1 MFIGLGSAMAV
12 PTIEFAEVPAPIG
25 QLDCTERLSD
35 TLNLMVTTDLDA
47 AQAEAYTLRLVMFTQ
62 DNEECLNDLQACPQ
76 IIVDEAGACGCIQEL
91 SASPSTLNWVGDLGS
106 LNNALVTQ
114 LCSASTTLNF
124 RGEVRYDT
132 DLGDEESE
140 TISLQTDL
148 DAPLAL
154 EPITVQAGENA
165 LVITLATSDRGDS
178 DVSTHEVCVQRS
190 TSTLSDAA
198 TAETDGTTPN
208 IEDQRRGFSASSC
221 KQTDNLKSGDY
232 RYEGLENDVLYA
244 VVVASLDAAGNRS
257 ENSAIFE
264 ATPASLLDFAEVY
277 SHRLGGAEGESGGCS
292 TTSAE
297 GHSVLFGLL
306 LLCFIGLRRE
316 RT

>member
-1 MFIGLGSAMAV
+1 MITSN
-12 PTIEFAEVPAPIG
+12 
-25 QLDCTERLSD
+25 
-35 TLNLMVTTDLDA
+35 LNTDS
-47 AQAEAYTLRLVMFTQ
+47 EGYKLRLVMYTHAE
-62 DNEECLNDLQACPQ
+62 DPQACL
-76 IIVDEAGACGCIQEL
+76 DELSDCNGTHKVKEQEL
-91 SASPSTLNWVGDLGS
+91 CACLQEESIAQESIADTSGSTGTLNWVDS
-106 LNNALVTQ
+106 LTAFADE
-114 LCSASTTLNF
+114 LCKTDRTLTF
-124 RGEVRYDT
+124 RGEQMSDSASPEWTEGGEQILEIDLTPPPKPESPIKVR
-132 DLGDEESE
+132 
-140 TISLQTDL
+140 
-148 DAPLAL
+148 
-154 EPITVQAGENA
+154 AGENA
-165 LVITLATSDRGDS
+165 LVISLATSDRGAT
-178 DVSTHEVCVQRS
+178 DVATHEVCVQRS

-198 TAETDGTTPN
+198 TAESTATASNLD
-208 IEDQRRGFSASSC
+208 DLRRGFSASSC
-221 KQTDNLKSGDY
+221 KQTDKLKSEDY